1 MNRLLSLY
9 QMAESDNIVVDCF
22 ALEKRE
28 AMSLTDDE
36 GDCCIAIDPM
46 KLSSTAEEKWK
57 LAHELGHCY
66 TGSFYTRY
74 SLYEIRERLE
84 WKAEKWA
91 IKKLIPK
98 DELYRCYENGITE
111 PWDIADYFNLPEEL
125 VREAMFYYSSQEQ
138 PDCATTHEDAG
149 VSTNPQTPKKIK
161 AAPPSQ
167 ANKPQNTQP
176 KTVVLKKPAKPKP
189 ALSLAKVDEINRRR
203 LLELE
208 EKWLYD
214 VK

>member
-98 DELYRCYENGITE
+98 DELYSCYKNGITE
-111 PWDIADYFNLPEEL
+111 PWEIAEHFNLPEEF
-125 VREAMFYYSSQEQ
+125 VKKAMCYYSDQEYS
-138 PDCATTHEDAG
+138 DTHVIPKYSAE
-149 VSTNPQTPKKIK
+149 VNPQSPKAIK
-161 AAPPSQ
+161 LKSIEQYHIIVDNPSRKVWED
-167 ANKPQNTQP
+167 NKE
-176 KTVVLKKPAKPKP
+176 K
-189 ALSLAKVDEINRRR
+189 
-203 LLELE
+203 LLEWE

-214 VK
+214 VG